1 MLKINKIKPLYTKL
15 ITTAD
20 KYKNDQKVGNIL
32 DANRLEGRYKEY
44 QKVVSIGSAVREVKV
59 GDLVLIDPSR
69 YIKRKFS
76 DNSLREDFVENP
88 IISIDIPTVLMGDTD
103 YFMLDERDIVYII
116 EDSEEI
122 PDPVEESIIIPK
134 KRKLIVN

>member
-44 QKVVSIGSAVREVKV
+44 QKVVSIGSSVREVKV

>member
-44 QKVVSIGSAVREVKV
+44 QKVVSIGSSVREVKV

-116 EDSEEI
+116 EESEEI